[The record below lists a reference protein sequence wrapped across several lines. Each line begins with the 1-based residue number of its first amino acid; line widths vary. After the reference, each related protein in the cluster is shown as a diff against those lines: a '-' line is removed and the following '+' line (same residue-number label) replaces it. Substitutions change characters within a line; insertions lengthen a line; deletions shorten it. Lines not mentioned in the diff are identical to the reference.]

1 MRRSRLVAAG
11 ACIVFAALTVGA
23 SAFAAPL
30 SEKEWRKQA
39 NAICRQTD
47 KDVEAATQEILS
59 GLDPGQQ
66 PTPEQNAAA
75 VRQFI
80 PLFEEAI
87 ASIDALREPRA
98 LRKDV
103 RQLRLDVTRS
113 LAILEADP
121 ASTDETLFVDA
132 DRISRK
138 LGLTACT

>member
-1 MRRSRLVAAG
+1 MRHRKLLVG
-11 ACIVFAALTVGA
+11 ACIAFVVLTSGA

-30 SEKEWRKQA
+30 SEKAWRKQA

-59 GLDPGQQ
+59 GLAPGEE

-75 VRQFI
+75 VRRLI
-80 PLFEEAI
+80 PLFEQSI

-98 LRKDV
+98 LRRDV
-103 RQLRLDVTRS
+103 RQLRLAVTRS
-113 LAILEADP
+113 LAVLSADP
-121 ASTDETLFVDA
+121 TSTDDTLFVEA